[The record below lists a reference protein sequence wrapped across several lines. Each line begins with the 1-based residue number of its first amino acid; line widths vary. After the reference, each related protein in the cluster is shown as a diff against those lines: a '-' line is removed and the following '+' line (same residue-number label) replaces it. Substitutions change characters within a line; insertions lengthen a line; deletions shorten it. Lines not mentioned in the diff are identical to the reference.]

1 MIHTSHGYAF
11 TWCRVPVPASQIVHI
26 AVEMAPIAKVGGM
39 GDVVTA
45 LGRAVQ
51 EEGHQVEVILP
62 KFDCINYDLV
72 QVGGQRRQK
81 WAHIHNIRG
90 SSCQLMC
97 HGLLQLQHMNPKSLH
112 LNPCTSLQKLH
123 I

>member
-1 MIHTSHGYAF
+1 LLSDKHALLG
-11 TWCRVPVPASQIVHI
+11 PQIVHI

-72 QVGGQRRQK
+72 QVGVRPGLKESGALGHLPLAPQAAEMEQEL
-81 WAHIHNIRG
+81 HVGIVIR
-90 SSCQLMC
+90 
-97 HGLLQLQHMNPKSLH
+97 
-112 LNPCTSLQKLH
+112 
-123 I
+123 